1 MPKHLDPTEENF
13 KLLMSWLGP
22 NDEAAGDKYEH
33 IRQSLVKF
41 FVGRGCWDA
50 EDLADEAIDR
60 VTRKISEVTI
70 NYSGDPALYFF
81 GVAKLMMLE
90 RHRQDTLRTD
100 PQVIELR
107 LPAATEEGQEEAEQ
121 RDRKLECLEQCVAEL
136 SEENRKLVMDYYQ
149 GVKRAKIDFRRRI
162 AERLGIDLK
171 ALRVRMFRIRASL
184 FKCMEKCLG
193 RDTECNELS
202 PKS

>member
-1 MPKHLDPTEENF
+1 MPKHLDPTKEDF
-13 KLLMSWLGP
+13 KLLMRWLGP
-22 NDEAAGDKYEH
+22 SDEAAGDKYEH

-41 FVGRGCWDA
+41 FVGRGRWDA

-60 VTRKISEVTI
+60 VTRKIAEVTI
-70 NYSGDPALYFF
+70 DYTGDPALYFY
-81 GVAKLMMLE
+81 GVAKLMMIE
-90 RHRQDTLRTD
+90 RRRQDTMRGD
-100 PQVIELR
+100 PQIIELR
-107 LPAATEEGQEEAEQ
+107 VPAAIDEVEESEQ
-121 RDRKLECLEQCVAEL
+121 RDRNLECLERCVDEL

-149 GVKRAKIDFRRRI
+149 QEKRAKIDSRRRI
-162 AERLGIDLK
+162 AERLGIDLQ

-193 RDTECNELS
+193 RVAECNELS